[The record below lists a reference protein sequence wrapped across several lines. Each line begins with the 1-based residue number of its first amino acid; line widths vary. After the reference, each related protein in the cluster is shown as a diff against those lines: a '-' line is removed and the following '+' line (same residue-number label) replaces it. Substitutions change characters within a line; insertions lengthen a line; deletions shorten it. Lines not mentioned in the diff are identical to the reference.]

1 VHDRAEY
8 VLLAL
13 LLAFALGIGGCLTL
27 PSEGTL
33 VYVDHR
39 TGKWWSGEGVMTE
52 VSADQTKCKIAA
64 RNTALIVET
73 KWVPCKYVHPRTP
86 QTN

>member
-1 VHDRAEY
+1 V
-8 VLLAL
+8 
-13 LLAFALGIGGCLTL
+13 GGCLTL
-27 PSEGTL
+27 PSHGTL

-39 TGKWWSGEGVMTE
+39 TGDWWSGEGVMTE
-52 VSADQTKCKIAA
+52 VSADQTQCKIAA

-86 QTN
+86 QMN

>member
-1 VHDRAEY
+1 VRDRAKR

-13 LLAFALGIGGCLTL
+13 LLASACGVGGCLIL

-33 VYVDHR
+33 VYADHR
-39 TGKWWSGEGVMTE
+39 TGNWWSGEAVLTE

-64 RNTALIVET
+64 RDTALIVET